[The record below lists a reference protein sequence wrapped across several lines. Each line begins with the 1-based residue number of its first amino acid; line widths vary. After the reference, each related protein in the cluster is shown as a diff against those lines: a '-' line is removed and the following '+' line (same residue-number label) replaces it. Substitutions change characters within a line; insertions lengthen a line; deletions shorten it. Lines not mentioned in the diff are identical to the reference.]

1 VNLSAHFTLAEFTAT
16 GHAVDNTLP
25 EHLLEEAKR
34 TAEMLEAIRSCLG
47 DMRARIIPL
56 IVTSGYRCP
65 ELNAAVGGAASSDH
79 LRAMAAD
86 FKAPAFGTPL
96 EVCRAIAPHLDDL
109 GIGQLIH
116 EFGTWVHV
124 STRRPEREV
133 NRILTISHAGTLPG
147 IVGVA

>member
-1 VNLSAHFTLAEFTAT
+1 V
-16 GHAVDNTLP
+16 LP
-25 EHLLEEAKR
+25 A
-34 TAEMLEAIRSCLG
+34 
-47 DMRARIIPL
+47 
-56 IVTSGYRCP
+56 
-65 ELNAAVGGAASSDH
+65 SDH

-96 EVCRAIAPHLDDL
+96 EVCRALAPHLDDL

-133 NRILTISHAGTLPG
+133 NRTLTISHAGTMPG